1 MQGIRSQTWEGGSVQ
16 ANLQLYISFVGGSCQ
31 GNLFFCETVSS
42 LCFFSQ
48 IQVAFAVGLVLFI
61 TEELG
66 ATVCSGAKTV
76 GHC

>member
-1 MQGIRSQTWEGGSVQ
+1 M
-16 ANLQLYISFVGGSCQ
+16 F
-31 GNLFFCETVSS
+31 LFPDTV
-42 LCFFSQ
+42 
-48 IQVAFAVGLVLFI
+48 QVAFAVGLVLFI